1 MNSRSNGESFAK
13 RKIVGEEQSYSAWIA
28 DLKRRYRATQI
39 KAAVAVN
46 SALIEFYWNLGKD
59 IFEKFA
65 KEARYGSRFFEKIS
79 FDMREEFPNDS
90 GFSPRN
96 IRYCQDFYRLYS
108 AAQILQQYVAKS
120 ASSKQRT
127 SNMQQVVAKSKCP
140 QVLDEEIIQQ
150 LVENLFRVPWG
161 HHCTIID
168 KCKGDRDKA
177 LFYVRRTLQ
186 NGWSR
191 NVLLNWL
198 STDLYEREGKAQTN
212 FEMTMPSNDCDLVRQ
227 IVKDP
232 QNFEVFGLSK
242 EYSEKELK
250 AAIVANIE
258 SALLSFGKG
267 VAFLGKEYP
276 VDVGGE
282 TKNIDLLFYIVPL
295 HRYLVVEVKTGKYE
309 PADLGQLSGY
319 MAMAK
324 HVLNTPGDNQPVGLL
339 ICKEHNRVLAKYHLE
354 ELGLPMGITD
364 YELKK
369 VLPSKAQLAKCVAD
383 AERQIEI
390 SKKGSETMTNDETK
404 SPFSKCASP
413 QKSGKKV

>member
-1 MNSRSNGESFAK
+1 MKKVTQTKRSTLVKSGGEA
-13 RKIVGEEQSYSAWIA
+13 QAYTAWIA

-59 IFEKFA
+59 IAEKYP
-65 KEARYGSRFFEKIS
+65 KSKLGN
-79 FDMREEFPNDS
+79 EFYRRLSADLRDDAPTMS
-90 GFSPRN
+90 GLSPTN
-96 IRYCQDFYRLYS
+96 LKYSGYFYRLY
-108 AAQILQQYVAKS
+108 ATTILGQQLADL
-120 ASSKQRT
+120 T
-127 SNMQQVVAKSKCP
+127 SGVGQQLADLNRNKIV
-140 QVLDEEIIQQ
+140 QQ
-150 LVENLFRVPWG
+150 LVAQLVCVPWG
-161 HHCTIID
+161 HHMLIID
-168 KCKGDRDKA
+168 KCRGDRDKA
-177 LFYVRRTLQ
+177 LFYVRRTIQ

-191 NVLLNWL
+191 NSLLNWL

-212 FEMTMPSNDCDLVRQ
+212 FDLTMPSDDCDLARQ
-227 IVKDP
+227 LVKDP
-232 QNFEVFGLSK
+232 QKFEVFGLSE

-258 SALLSFGKG
+258 STLLSFGKG

-276 VDVGGE
+276 VEVGGE

-319 MAMAK
+319 MAIAK
-324 HVLNTPGDNQPVGLL
+324 HVLNTPIDNQPVGLL
-339 ICKEHNRVLAKYHLE
+339 ICREHNRVLAKYHLE

-369 VLPSKAQLAKCVAD
+369 VLPTKAQLTKCVAN
-383 AERQIEI
+383 AERQIAEA
-390 SKKGSETMTNDETK
+390 SRVRHTNGEVN
-404 SPFSKCASP
+404 
-413 QKSGKKV
+413 G

>member
-1 MNSRSNGESFAK
+1 MKNEAREKGTALVKSNGNGVEK
-13 RKIVGEEQSYSAWIA
+13 SYAAWIA

-46 SALIEFYWNLGKD
+46 SAIIEFYWNLGKD
-59 IFEKFA
+59 IAEKYS
-65 KEARYGSRFFEKIS
+65 KSKLGN
-79 FDMREEFPNDS
+79 EFYRRLSADLRADEPMMTGLSPTNLKYS
-90 GFSPRN
+90 G
-96 IRYCQDFYRLYS
+96 YFYRLYS
-108 AAQILQQYVAKS
+108 TTIS
-120 ASSKQRT
+120 G
-127 SNMQQVVAKSKCP
+127 
-140 QVLDEEIIQQ
+140 QQ
-150 LVENLFRVPWG
+150 LADLIGGVGQQLADLNRNKIVQHLVAQLVYVPWG
-161 HHCTIID
+161 HHMLIID

-177 LFYVRRTLQ
+177 LFYVRRTIQ

-191 NVLLNWL
+191 NSLLNWL

-212 FEMTMPSNDCDLVRQ
+212 FELTMPSDDCDLARQ

-232 QNFEVFGLSK
+232 QNFEVFGLK
-242 EYSEKELK
+242 EKYSETELK

-258 SALLSFGKG
+258 STLLSFGKG

-276 VDVGGE
+276 VEVGGE

-339 ICKEHNRVLAKYHLE
+339 ICKEHNRVL
-354 ELGLPMGITD
+354 GLRT
-364 YELKK
+364 
-369 VLPSKAQLAKCVAD
+369 
-383 AERQIEI
+383 
-390 SKKGSETMTNDETK
+390 
-404 SPFSKCASP
+404 
-413 QKSGKKV
+413 

>member
-1 MNSRSNGESFAK
+1 MKKNEARKKSSALVKSNVDGVEK
-13 RKIVGEEQSYSAWIA
+13 SYAAWIA
-28 DLKRRYRATQI
+28 DLKHRYRATQI

-59 IFEKFA
+59 IAEKYPG
-65 KEARYGSRFFEKIS
+65 EVYGSKFFDKLGV
-79 FDMREEFPNDS
+79 DLRRELPGAS
-90 GFSPRN
+90 GFSKVN
-96 IRYCQDFYRLYS
+96 LIYCLKFYELYS
-108 AAQILQQYVAKS
+108 AHMIVPQPVEQSVKSKRGASKMPQVAAKCVRPQAVDNKIL
-120 ASSKQRT
+120 
-127 SNMQQVVAKSKCP
+127 QQVVA
-140 QVLDEEIIQQ
+140 Q
-150 LVENLFRVPWG
+150 LVSVPWG
-161 HHCTIID
+161 HHRTIID
-168 KCKGDRDKA
+168 KCKGERDKA
-177 LFYVRRTLQ
+177 LFYVRRTIQ

-191 NVLLNWL
+191 NSLLNWL

-212 FEMTMPSNDCDLVRQ
+212 FELTMPSDDCDLARQ

-232 QNFEVFGLSK
+232 QNFEVFGLK
-242 EYSEKELK
+242 EKYSETELK

-258 SALLSFGKG
+258 STLLSFGKG

-276 VDVGGE
+276 VEVGGE

-369 VLPSKAQLAKCVAD
+369 ILPSKAQIAKCVVD
-383 AERQIEI
+383 AERQIAVTSMGLERR
-390 SKKGSETMTNDETK
+390 
-404 SPFSKCASP
+404 
-413 QKSGKKV
+413 Q

>member
-1 MNSRSNGESFAK
+1 MKKNEARKKSTALVKSNVNGVEK
-13 RKIVGEEQSYSAWIA
+13 SYAAWIA

-46 SALIEFYWNLGKD
+46 TALIEFYWNLGKD
-59 IFEKFA
+59 VREKYVGTKIYGTGFFPRLSIDL
-65 KEARYGSRFFEKIS
+65 KESIPDAE
-79 FDMREEFPNDS
+79 
-90 GFSPRN
+90 GFSTQN
-96 IRYCQDFYRLYS
+96 LRYCLHFYELYS
-108 AAQILQQYVAKS
+108 VQP
-120 ASSKQRT
+120 
-127 SNMQQVVAKSKCP
+127 NF
-140 QVLDEEIIQQ
+140 QQ
-150 LVENLFRVPWG
+150 LVGKLVNVPWG
-161 HHCTIID
+161 HHCIIID
-168 KCKGDRDKA
+168 KCKTDPDKA
-177 LFYVRRTLQ
+177 LFYVLRTLQ

-191 NVLLNWL
+191 NSLLNWL

-212 FEMTMPSNDCDLVRQ
+212 FELTMPSDDCDLARQ

-232 QNFEVFGLSK
+232 QNFEVFGLK
-242 EYSEKELK
+242 EKYSETELK

-258 SALLSFGKG
+258 STLMSFGKG
-267 VAFLGKEYP
+267 VAFLGREYP
-276 VDVGGE
+276 VEVSGE

-369 VLPSKAQLAKCVAD
+369 ILPTKAQLAKCVTD
-383 AERQIEI
+383 AERQIAVTSMGLERR
-390 SKKGSETMTNDETK
+390 
-404 SPFSKCASP
+404 
-413 QKSGKKV
+413 Q

>member
-1 MNSRSNGESFAK
+1 MKKNEA
-13 RKIVGEEQSYSAWIA
+13 RKIAA
-28 DLKRRYRATQI
+28 LKRRYRATQI

-59 IFEKFA
+59 VREKYVGT
-65 KEARYGSRFFEKIS
+65 KIYGTGFFPRLSIDLKGSIPDAE
-79 FDMREEFPNDS
+79 
-90 GFSPRN
+90 GFSTQN
-96 IRYCQDFYRLYS
+96 LRYCLHFYELYS
-108 AAQILQQYVAKS
+108 
-120 ASSKQRT
+120 
-127 SNMQQVVAKSKCP
+127 MQP
-140 QVLDEEIIQQ
+140 NFQQ
-150 LVENLFRVPWG
+150 LVGKLVNVPWG

-168 KCKGDRDKA
+168 KEKA
-177 LFYVRRTLQ
+177 LFYVLRTLK

-191 NVLLNWL
+191 NSLLNWL

-212 FEMTMPSNDCDLVRQ
+212 FELTMPSDDCDLARQ

-232 QNFEVFGLSK
+232 QNFEVFGLK
-242 EYSEKELK
+242 EKYSETELK

-258 SALLSFGKG
+258 STLLSFGKG
-267 VAFLGKEYP
+267 VAFLGREYP
-276 VDVGGE
+276 VEIGGE

-324 HVLNTPGDNQPVGLL
+324 HVLNTSVDNQPVGLL
-339 ICKEHNRVLAKYHLE
+339 ICKEHNRILAKYHLE

-383 AERQIEI
+383 AERQIAVT
-390 SKKGSETMTNDETK
+390 SKE
-404 SPFSKCASP
+404 
-413 QKSGKKV
+413 

>member
-1 MNSRSNGESFAK
+1 MKKNDVRKKDTALAEGKGNGE
-13 RKIVGEEQSYSAWIA
+13 GQSYTAWIA
-28 DLKRRYRATQI
+28 ELKRRYRATQI

-46 SALIEFYWNLGKD
+46 SALIEFYWGLGKD
-59 IFEKFA
+59 ISEKFVE
-65 KEARYGSRFFEKIS
+65 EAQYGSRFFEKVS
-79 FDMREEFPNDS
+79 RDMRTEFPKDS

-96 IRYCQDFYRLYS
+96 IRYCQNFYRLYS
-108 AAQILQQYVAKS
+108 SAVILP
-120 ASSKQRT
+120 
-127 SNMQQVVAKSKCP
+127 QVVAKSAKVKRGASKMP
-140 QVLDEEIIQQ
+140 QVVAECGHRQLADEIVQQVVAQ
-150 LVENLFRVPWG
+150 LVSVPWG
-161 HHCTIID
+161 HHRTIID

-177 LFYVRRTLQ
+177 LFYVRRTIQ

-191 NVLLNWL
+191 NSLLNWL

-212 FEMTMPSNDCDLVRQ
+212 FELTMPSDDCDLARQ

-232 QNFEVFGLSK
+232 QNFEVFGLSEK
-242 EYSEKELK
+242 YSETELK

-258 SALLSFGKG
+258 STLLSFGKG

-276 VDVGGE
+276 VEIGGE

-369 VLPSKAQLAKCVAD
+369 VLPSKAQLAKCVAE
-383 AERQIEI
+383 AERQIEMAQ
-390 SKKGSETMTNDETK
+390 KG
-404 SPFSKCASP
+404 
-413 QKSGKKV
+413 GKAD